1 MDRKQIPL
9 SQQIYLLMRALSET
23 TVSPDKLPEVIGWV
37 RDIPPGARPPE
48 LIRAVAQTFHLT
60 DDEVRQRIE
69 PAHHIK
75 DSEVYVP
82 REGWLRDYVEYTRS
96 TEPPTAFHFF
106 VGATIIGS
114 ALARNV
120 RFPRGGAPAIYPNL
134 CTILVAPSG
143 KCRKTSAANLG
154 VSLLRA
160 VGGNVLAD
168 KTTPEAMVEAFK
180 ERSSST
186 GLIYA
191 PELAVF
197 LGKQK
202 YQEGMIPMLT
212 ALFDCP
218 KEWSS
223 LTVMRGEGKIYNVA
237 LSMIG
242 CSTMDWIQ
250 TAIPRDA
257 FGGGFMSRL
266 LFIVQD
272 HTPRCF
278 PLPAALNEDLEHRL
292 IKRLLELTKLHG
304 DYTLSVSATAW
315 FDDWYRKRSDRNTEN
330 KQFAGYYERKP
341 DHLMRLAIILA
352 ASQTDSLE
360 LSEVHLRQSL
370 LVLDITESFLPS
382 TFDAMSQTGVGEDHQ
397 RILQQLK
404 KRGGAQDHS
413 TLLRL
418 NSNRMNSRQF
428 KECIETLRMARLIE
442 YDVTNRLYYLTPEGW
457 K

>member
-1 MDRKQIPL
+1 MDRRPASL
-9 SQQIYLLMRALSET
+9 SQQIHLLMKLLDEASVPTETLPQVLS
-23 TVSPDKLPEVIGWV
+23 WV

-48 LIRAVAQTFHLT
+48 LLRSVALKFGLT
-60 DDEVRQRIE
+60 EDAVRQQVE
-69 PAHHIK
+69 PSHRLK
-75 DSEVYVP
+75 DFESYVP
-82 REGWLRDYVEYTRS
+82 REGWLRDYVEYTRN

-106 VGATIIGS
+106 VGATIVGS

-134 CTILVAPSG
+134 CTVLVAPSG

-154 VSLLRA
+154 VGLLRA
-160 VGGNVLAD
+160 VGGNILAD
-168 KTTPEAMVEAFK
+168 KTTPEAMVTAFQ
-180 ERSSST
+180 ERSTTT

-202 YQEGMIPMLT
+202 YQEGMVPMLT

-223 LTVMRGEGKIYNVA
+223 LTVMRGEAKLYNVA
-237 LSMIG
+237 LSMLA

-266 LFIVQD
+266 LFVVQEY
-272 HTPRCF
+272 TPRCF
-278 PLPAALNEDLEHRL
+278 PLPEALNEPLER
-292 IKRLLELTKLHG
+292 RLLNRLLALGKIHG
-304 DYTLSVSATAW
+304 DYTLSPAAERWYV
-315 FDDWYRKRSDRNTEN
+315 DWYKARSDRNTEN

-341 DHLMRLAIILA
+341 DHLLRLAIVLA
-352 ASQTDSLE
+352 ASQSDELVLE
-360 LSEVHLRQSL
+360 ELHLRQGL
-370 LVLDITESFLPS
+370 AVLDAAESFLPS

-397 RILQQLK
+397 RILLQLK
-404 KRGGAQDHS
+404 KRGGALDHS

-428 KECIETLRMARLIE
+428 RECLETLRIAKLIE
-442 YDVTNRLYYLTPEGW
+442 YDVTQKLYYLTPEGW